1 MDKIVI
7 VGGGAAGVAAAET
20 LRQEG
25 YVGRLALLCAETE
38 LPYHRPPLSKQVL
51 TGAWDS
57 GRTRLHEA
65 SHYADLGIRLVPGQ
79 ASDLD
84 TAARTVLLQD
94 GYQLGYDHLVIAT
107 GVRPRLL
114 PAGHDLS
121 GVHVLRSARD
131 ATALRDAFAASASV
145 VIVGAGFLGMEVAA
159 AAVTRGLRVT
169 VVEPLD
175 QPMIR
180 QVGPLVGAAVARLHR
195 EHGVDVRTGTLV
207 TGLAGAGSGTTRGR
221 VTGVVLSNGSV
232 IPAECVVIAI
242 GSVPATE
249 WLHGSGLTVG
259 NGVQCD
265 EFCRAA
271 PGVYAAGDVA
281 SWIHPGYRRRLRIEH
296 WMHAAEQGTAAARNL
311 LRDAKK
317 GSGDPQPFAPVP
329 YFWTDQYKVKIQVHG
344 DPDLAGCTAIVVD
357 GSVDEGRFVALYRKD
372 GIVTAVL
379 GWNAAARVGG
389 YRKLLADQR
398 TAGSPHPG

>member
-25 YVGRLALLCAETE
+25 YVGRLALLCAEAE
-38 LPYHRPPLSKQVL
+38 LPYDRPPLSKQVL

-57 GRTRLHEA
+57 GRTRLREA

-79 ASDLD
+79 ASGLD
-84 TAARTVLLQD
+84 TVARTVLLQD
-94 GYQLGYDHLVIAT
+94 GCELGYDHLVIAT

-114 PAGHDLS
+114 PAGHDLA

-145 VIVGAGFLGMEVAA
+145 VIVGAGLLGMEVAA
-159 AAVTRGLRVT
+159 AAATRGLRVT
-169 VVEPLD
+169 VVDPLD
-175 QPMIR
+175 QPMTR

-195 EHGVDVRTGTLV
+195 EHGVAVRTGALV
-207 TGLAGAGSGTTRGR
+207 TGLTGTASGR
-221 VTGVVLSNGSV
+221 VTGVLLANGSV
-232 IPAECVVIAI
+232 ISAECVVIAI

-249 WLHGSGLTVG
+249 WLRGSGLTVG
-259 NGVQCD
+259 DGLECD

-296 WMHAAEQGTAAARNL
+296 WMHAVEQGTAAARNL
-311 LRDAKK
+311 LRGAKK
-317 GSGDPQPFAPVP
+317 RPGDPEPFAPVP
-329 YFWTDQYKVKIQVHG
+329 YFWTDQYKVKLQVYG
-344 DPDLAGCTAIVVD
+344 DPDLASGTATIAE

-379 GWNAAARVGG
+379 GWNAAARLPG
-389 YRKLLADQR
+389 YRKLLTDQR
-398 TAGSPHPG
+398 TAGSPHPGQPS